1 MCGSRRQRREPLH
14 LFERSP
20 EHVKIYVML
29 YVIYG
34 SDIEKSREK
43 SRALFDALREKK
55 PDASA
60 SSLSAESVTTEKLV
74 ELTQTQGLFENK
86 QILYMDRTLENKE
99 VREVM
104 LDMIDAI
111 AESPNIFIFFEG
123 KLTKEVLKKLEKR
136 AEKVTEY
143 ESDVEKPK
151 EAGSFFALADAL
163 AMRDKKNLWRL
174 FRDAMDRDAVPEEIH
189 GILFWQVKALALAE
203 KTSSAGEAGLN
214 PFVYGKAKRY
224 VGNFK
229 AGEIDGLMSRLVRMY
244 HDAHRGKVDFEKEL
258 EKLALDI

>member
-1 MCGSRRQRREPLH
+1 
-14 LFERSP
+14 
-20 EHVKIYVML
+20 ML

-34 SDIEKSREK
+34 TDIEKAREK
-43 SRALFDALREKK
+43 SHALFDALKQKK

-60 SSLSAESVTTEKLV
+60 GTITMEEITLERLD

-86 QILYMDRTLENKE
+86 QILFMDRTLENKD

-104 LDMIDAI
+104 LEKIEAI

-136 AEKVTEY
+136 AEKITEY
-143 ESDVEKPK
+143 ESKEEKKK
-151 EAGSFFALADAL
+151 EGGGFFHLADAL
-163 AMRDKKNLWRL
+163 GARDKKGLWVGIREAL
-174 FRDAMDRDAVPEEIH
+174 DNDAVSEEIH
-189 GILFWQVKALALAE
+189 GILFWQMKSLALAE
-203 KTSSAGEAGLN
+203 KTSSATEAGLN

-229 AGEIDGLMSRLVRMY
+229 KGEIQNMLSGLVSMY
-244 HDAHRGKVDFEKEL
+244 HKAHRGEVDFEIEL
-258 EKLALDI
+258 EKFALDI

>member
-1 MCGSRRQRREPLH
+1 
-14 LFERSP
+14 
-20 EHVKIYVML
+20 ML
-29 YVIYG
+29 YVIHG
-34 SDIEKSREK
+34 TDIEKAREK
-43 SRALFDALREKK
+43 SHALFEALKEKK

-60 SSLSAESVTTEKLV
+60 GMITMEEITLEKLD

-86 QILYMDRTLENKE
+86 QIIFMDRTLENKD

-104 LDMIDAI
+104 LEKIDAI

-123 KLTKEVLKKLEKR
+123 KLTKDVLKKLEKR

-143 ESDVEKPK
+143 EATEEKKK

-163 AMRDKKNLWRL
+163 GSKDKKTLWLLLREA
-174 FRDAMDRDAVPEEIH
+174 FDQEAAAEEIH
-189 GILFWQVKALALAE
+189 GILFWQAKSLALAE
-203 KTSSAGEAGLN
+203 KTSSATEAGLN

-224 VGNFK
+224 VSNFK
-229 AGEIDGLMSRLVRMY
+229 TGEIDALLSRLAHMY
-244 HDAHRGKVDFEKEL
+244 HRAHRGEIDFEIEL

>member
-1 MCGSRRQRREPLH
+1 
-14 LFERSP
+14 
-20 EHVKIYVML
+20 ML

-34 SDIEKSREK
+34 TDVEKAREK
-43 SRALFDALREKK
+43 SHALFNALREKK

-60 SSLSAESVTTEKLV
+60 GTLTADSVTPEKIE

-86 QILYMDRTLENKE
+86 QILFMDRTLENKD

-104 LDMIDAI
+104 FDKIDAI

-143 ESDVEKPK
+143 ESETEKPK

-163 AMRDKKNLWRL
+163 GARDKKRLWML
-174 FRDAMDRDAVPEEIH
+174 YRDAIDKEAVPEEIH
-189 GILFWQVKALALAE
+189 GILFWQAKALALAQ
-203 KTSSAGEAGLN
+203 KTSTAGEAGLN
-214 PFVYGKAKRY
+214 PFVYSKAKRY
-224 VGNFK
+224 VSNFK
-229 AGEIDGLMSRLVRMY
+229 EGEIDTMVSRLVHMY
-244 HDAHRGKVDFEKEL
+244 HRAHRGQVDFEIEL
-258 EKLALDI
+258 EKFALDL